1 MADRPLAF
9 VTAILIAASLSSAT
23 ALAHEHDHDAPAG
36 GVLGEVH
43 FPNSCRQAVQQDL
56 QRGIA
61 MLHSFWYSEGLATF
75 RSVLEKDPDC
85 VTAAWG
91 AASVLMNNP
100 LAGQGA
106 TTQAAADA
114 QRFLEQGRKSTH
126 STPRERAYLEAVA
139 AYYKDFADRP
149 ESSRQQTRADAY
161 TALAAKYPEDDEA
174 QIFHALYLAGTQS
187 QADQTYAAYL
197 EAAALLEKQF
207 VKYPQHPGIAHYLIH
222 SYDAPPIASKGL
234 NAAERYAAIA
244 PAAPHAL
251 HMPSHIFTR
260 VGDWKQSVATNQRSF
275 DTAVQ
280 SKDADD
286 AMHAADY
293 KVYAHLQQAQDLQ
306 AQAALDAALKVDGT
320 TNRLAAP
327 YALAAMPARIALERG
342 DWEAATHLKVM
353 KSALPF
359 TEGMTH
365 FARALGFARTGNVA
379 QAESEAKLLEA
390 VHSRINGYWQ
400 KEVEVQQLAAAA
412 WIAQARGNAEDALK
426 LMKTAA
432 DVEDRN
438 EKHIV
443 TPGRLVPARE
453 LYGELLMAQK
463 KPAQALQEFEL
474 SQQREPNRFRGYL
487 GVARAAA
494 AVGDD
499 AKAARSYA
507 KMTELAAD
515 GGAARPELAEA
526 RQFTARK

>member
-1 MADRPLAF
+1 MPRRPLAVLAATLF
-9 VTAILIAASLSSAT
+9 AASLSSPPAF
-23 ALAHEHDHDAPAG
+23 AHEDAAG
-36 GVLGEVH
+36 MGVLGQVQ
-43 FPNSCRQAVQQDL
+43 FPNSCRKVVQKDL

-61 MLHSFWYSEGLATF
+61 MLHSFWYSEGIATF

-85 VTAAWG
+85 VPAAWG
-91 AASVLMNNP
+91 AASLLMNNP

-106 TTQAAADA
+106 TPQAATDA
-114 QRFLEQGRKSTH
+114 QGFIEQGRKAKR
-126 STPRERAYLEAVA
+126 STPRERAYLEAMA

-149 ESSRQQTRADAY
+149 ESSRQQTRSDAY
-161 TALAAKYPEDDEA
+161 TALAAKYPKDDEA

-197 EAAALLEKQF
+197 QAAALLEKQF
-207 VKYPQHPGIAHYLIH
+207 AKHPQHPGVAHYLIH
-222 SYDAPPIASKGL
+222 SYDAPPIAAKGL

-260 VGDWKQSVATNQRSF
+260 VGYWKQSAATNQRSF
-275 DTAVQ
+275 DTAV
-280 SKDADD
+280 KGNEADE
-286 AMHAADY
+286 AMHASDY
-293 KVYAHLQQAQDLQ
+293 MVYALLQQARDSQ
-306 AQAALDAALKVDGT
+306 AQAALDAAMKVAGT

-327 YALAAMPARIALERG
+327 YALAAMPARMAMERG
-342 DWEAATHLKVM
+342 DWQAATQLKAA
-353 KSALPF
+353 KLTLPN
-359 TEGMTH
+359 TEAMTL
-365 FARALGFARTGNVA
+365 FARALGFARSGQVA
-379 QAESEAKLLEA
+379 EAEGEAKLLEA
-390 VHSRINGYWQ
+390 IHGRITGYWK

-412 WIAQARGNAEDALK
+412 WIAQARGNADEALK
-426 LMKTAA
+426 LMKAAA
-432 DVEDRN
+432 DLEDRN

-453 LYGELLMAQK
+453 LYGELLMEQK
-463 KPAQALQEFEL
+463 KPAEALQQFES

-499 AKAARSYA
+499 AKATRSYA

-526 RQFTARK
+526 RQFAARK